1 MSVYIINGAPGAGK
15 STFCEK
21 VIDIVGKNWGYELS
35 TVDLVKEIA
44 TDLGW
49 NGEKTLKNRKFLSD
63 LKDLLTEW
71 NDIPFKH
78 ITKQVRLIKEYF
90 DSFNLDSNEAAIF
103 INCREPEEI
112 ERLKKALDA
121 KTILIRRDKAENSP
135 ISNHADAN
143 VLNYKY
149 DIEIR
154 NNGDLRELAYLALD
168 FIEKEELHFDFY
180 KNLEIDIFGNICYN

>member
-1 MSVYIINGAPGAGK
+1 MSVYIINGAPGSGK
-15 STFCEK
+15 STFCQK

-78 ITKQVRLIKEYF
+78 TTKHVRIIKEHF
-90 DSFNLDSNEAAIF
+90 DNFNLDSDEAAIF

-112 ERLKKALDA
+112 ERLKQALNA
-121 KTILIRRDKAENSP
+121 KTILIRRDKAENGSV
-135 ISNHADAN
+135 SNHADAN

-168 FIEKEELHFDFY
+168 FVEKEELHFDFY

>member
-1 MSVYIINGAPGAGK
+1 MSVYIINGSPGSGK
-15 STFCEK
+15 TTFCQK
-21 VIDIVGKNWGYELS
+21 VIDIVGKNWGFELS

-71 NDIPFKH
+71 DDIPFRDTVSK
-78 ITKQVRLIKEYF
+78 VRLIKDEFERY
-90 DSFNLDSNEAAIF
+90 SLDSSEAAIF

-112 ERLKKALDA
+112 QRLCMELNA
-121 KTILIRRDKAENSP
+121 KTILIRRDKTENNP
-135 ISNHADAN
+135 VSNHADAN

-149 DIEIR
+149 DIEIC

>member
-1 MSVYIINGAPGAGK
+1 MSVYIINGAPGSGK
-15 STFCEK
+15 STFCQK

-71 NDIPFKH
+71 DDIPFKH
-78 ITKQVRLIKEYF
+78 TVKQVKMIKEYF
-90 DSFNLDSNEAAIF
+90 DNYNLDSDEAAIF
-103 INCREPEEI
+103 INCREPNEI
-112 ERLKKALDA
+112 ERLKKALNA
-121 KTILIRRDKAENSP
+121 KTVLVRRTKAENVAV
-135 ISNHADAN
+135 SNHADAN

-149 DIEIR
+149 KLLPLFGVSKR
-154 NNGDLRELAYLALD
+154 QMLKTHTCFDLSASFLR
-168 FIEKEELHFDFY
+168 ITLHR
-180 KNLEIDIFGNICYN
+180 

>member
-1 MSVYIINGAPGAGK
+1 MSVYIINGSPGSGK
-15 STFCEK
+15 TTFCQK
-21 VIDIVGKNWGYELS
+21 VIDIVGKNWGFELS

-71 NDIPFKH
+71 DDIPFRDTVSK
-78 ITKQVRLIKEYF
+78 VRLIKDEFERY
-90 DSFNLDSNEAAIF
+90 SLDSSEAAIF

-112 ERLKKALDA
+112 QRLCMELNA
-121 KTILIRRDKAENSP
+121 KTILIRRDKAENNP
-135 ISNHADAN
+135 VSNHADAN

-149 DIEIR
+149 DIEIC

-180 KNLEIDIFGNICYN
+180 KNLEIDLFGNISYN

>member
-1 MSVYIINGAPGAGK
+1 MSVYIINGSPGSGK
-15 STFCEK
+15 STFCQK

-78 ITKQVRLIKEYF
+78 TKKQVRLIKEYF
-90 DSFNLDSNEAAIF
+90 DNFNLDSDEAAIF

-112 ERLKKALDA
+112 ERLKQALNA
-121 KTILIRRDKAENSP
+121 KTILIRRDKAENNP
-135 ISNHADAN
+135 VSNHADAN

-149 DIEIR
+149 DIEIC